1 MYGWVKYLLN
11 EDGGVGVVSLVV
23 VGGIYVIVGVG
34 VVNEI
39 VVFLGKIVVGVDSFY
54 KNMNI

>member
-11 EDGGVGVVSLVV
+11 EDGGVGVVSLEV

-39 VVFLGKIVVGVDSFY
+39 VVFLGKIVVGVDSF
-54 KNMNI
+54 